1 MKRSSVDRLEFL
13 KESHRYLDQTIANA
27 HFNRLPDYTVADLKK
42 KKLAL
47 KDQIAAMENDLGIRE
62 MTTEERQ
69 RAKEKAQAN
78 KSP

>member
-13 KESHRYLDQTIANA
+13 KES
-27 HFNRLPDYTVADLKK
+27 NRLPDYTVADLKK

>member
-13 KESHRYLDQTIANA
+13 KESHRYLDHTIANA
-27 HFNRLPDYTVADLKK
+27 HFNRLPDYTIADLKK
-42 KKLAL
+42 KKLSL